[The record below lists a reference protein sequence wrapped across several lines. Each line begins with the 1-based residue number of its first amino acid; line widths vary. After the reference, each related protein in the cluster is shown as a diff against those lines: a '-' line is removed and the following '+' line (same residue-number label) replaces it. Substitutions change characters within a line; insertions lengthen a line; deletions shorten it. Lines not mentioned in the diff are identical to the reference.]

1 MTLCLEDKKFIFLS
15 FQKVHILFHVFIYLH
30 FILCVFQ
37 CPFIHNAK
45 LICKFSFYAKDSNCL
60 VGYIF
65 SLWVLFILLVN
76 KNTFLEGNG
85 NSLQYSCLKNPM
97 DQRSLAGYSPWGC
110 KESDTTKQLIHKN
123 ILHFTMKNASTSQN
137 CQTSLNHLKVKS
149 KVPLFQIH
157 RSYFSPSTNRC
168 SAFLYVFNCTHFTL
182 LHSLH
187 PPLFSSLLPS
197 CIFPL

>member
-1 MTLCLEDKKFIFLS
+1 
-15 FQKVHILFHVFIYLH
+15 
-30 FILCVFQ
+30 
-37 CPFIHNAK
+37 
-45 LICKFSFYAKDSNCL
+45 
-60 VGYIF
+60 
-65 SLWVLFILLVN
+65 
-76 KNTFLEGNG
+76 
-85 NSLQYSCLKNPM
+85 
-97 DQRSLAGYSPWGC
+97 
-110 KESDTTKQLIHKN
+110 
-123 ILHFTMKNASTSQN
+123 MKNASTSQN

-197 CIFPL
+197 CIFPLWVPSFLHCDSLPNCPFSSPPSLPILLVSLRTSTCLPAHFNNKTGSLVIILVNYSTTHFSSPHLAMGIVLWPHI